1 MRYIRTTNNQIEFIE
16 ANDEGKILS
25 SIGLQLGEVY
35 FQIKN
40 KKVAFYLNDSE
51 KPFDNFIWSM
61 NIPITI
67 DGETY
72 EDEDEVSNV
81 LHNIMNDRFQEQ
93 LDELRENLAAEE
105 ARAQEA
111 EAQLDDK
118 IDDESAR
125 AIAAEN
131 RLQDQVTELSGTV
144 AVLDNRVT
152 NVENDLSALT
162 DTVND
167 EITRSTAK
175 DAEHDA
181 QISAL
186 TNSLNNEITR
196 ATSAETVLH
205 NEITAEE
212 ARAFAAESAITAN
225 LNNEIQNR
233 INAVSGL
240 TERVADDEAST
251 GAALVDLNNKI
262 NALSGENATQNVQ
275 ISGLTNSINTEISR
289 ATSVENALRSD
300 LTSETSARVSADTAL
315 QTSKAD
321 KVSAVASAI
330 YNTAN
335 KTIDFKNISGTVI
348 SSVDARDFIKD
359 GMVDTA
365 SISDNN
371 LIITFNTDAGKE
383 DIVIPLTDI
392 FDPTNY
398 YDKSAIDNIVSGINN
413 SIETKADKTTVDA
426 LSGDVATISG
436 NVNTISGNVNTLS
449 GDVATI
455 SGNVNTLSGDVATI
469 SGNVNTISGNVNTL
483 SGEVVTLSGEV
494 ATISGNAI
502 TSGEVQTMIDQ
513 AVSGKQDTLSAGT
526 NVQIDNN
533 VISATDTK
541 YTAGRGI
548 SISTANTISF
558 NLPIYSGKSST
569 SVSICSENGTAQ
581 GLNSISGFCSAGIG
595 WGLKTLNSS
604 EITVG
609 CFNQSRMYSTGDTW
623 GSSADTVF
631 TVGNGSNDG
640 KRHNA
645 LEVRQNGDI
654 YIADTSQIENDGD
667 GETAG
672 HNYYDVPMIKL
683 QDALAAA
690 GGSGVTSGQVQTMID
705 NSISGKQ
712 DTLVSSVNIK
722 TINNESILGS
732 GNITIQGGT
741 TYTAGDGISISNQ
754 NVISTTTKFWCGTQ
768 AQYDAISVKDPN
780 TVYMIHN

>member
-449 GDVATI
+449 G
-455 SGNVNTLSGDVATI
+455 
-469 SGNVNTISGNVNTL
+469 
-483 SGEVVTLSGEV
+483 EVVTLSGEV